1 METIIDERTE
11 VAKHAC
17 EADKSFSDRELCS
30 LGKVGI
36 CKVVLFSL
44 SLCLRVIVVSGKKCN
59 VLPGRLVGAVF
70 EGSDCTGSVIVKDL
84 GRMQIVLGGQLLA
97 GANSTN
103 FAECCVTGDL
113 SLDRPDP

>member
-1 METIIDERTE
+1 MQS
-11 VAKHAC
+11 C
-17 EADKSFSDRELCS
+17 L
-30 LGKVGI
+30 
-36 CKVVLFSL
+36 VLF
-44 SLCLRVIVVSGKKCN
+44 VPVSACDCRQWQE
-59 VLPGRLVGAVF
+59 VQCVARPPCWCSV

-103 FAECCVTGDL
+103 FAECYVTGDL